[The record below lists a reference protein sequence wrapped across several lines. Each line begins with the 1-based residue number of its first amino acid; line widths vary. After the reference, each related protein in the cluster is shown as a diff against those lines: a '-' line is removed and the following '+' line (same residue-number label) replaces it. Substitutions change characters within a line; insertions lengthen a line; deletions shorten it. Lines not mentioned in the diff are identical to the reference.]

1 MQKLFQIVAYRNEND
16 KTGSISG
23 PYRTPEAAERALSAL
38 FQSGRAASGNIREVA
53 AEDDDTPDDDSDNAA

>member
-23 PYRTPEAAERALSAL
+23 PYRTPEAAERALNAL
-38 FQSGRAASGNIREVA
+38 FQSGRAASGSIREVA
-53 AEDDDTPDDDSDNAA
+53 AEDDDNDDDSDNVA